1 MKKLISVLISLI
13 LIVSVLPSCA
23 ERKVSGTPLPP
34 SDWAAEY
41 ITKAEN
47 MGITRGFSAVKNPWA
62 RPIRREAFCHLLFNT
77 LKDSGLIGTDKKTFS
92 DTDDERILRL
102 AASGF
107 IEGVSDTE
115 FDPDGLITREEA
127 AVLLSR
133 AAGKMTLAATEIYF
147 ILSDED
153 EISDW
158 AENGVQ
164 HTLNLGFMKGV
175 GESAFDPKG
184 NLTAEQAICI
194 MTRLYNSVPK
204 NESFSDSL
212 NALMPE
218 DKNYVFSPFSIKTA
232 LLMAANGAD
241 KATLSELLSLLGVT
255 SLPEENEH
263 IKALTERYNKSDTL
277 KINVSNSAWINT
289 DRAKGNFLPSYS
301 KVLSG
306 TFGAKTASVTDADAV
321 KKINGWVND
330 KTNGKIASIT
340 DSPEFLAMII
350 NAVYF
355 KGNWASPFSKNAT
368 SKDTFT
374 DKNGKETK
382 IDFMHDVGYY
392 SYSEKD
398 GVTVLSLPYKTDGDN
413 ISMYLIM
420 ADKPFSPEKVISSS
434 ELSSTY
440 MRLSVPKFKV
450 EYGGELSV
458 LLKKLG
464 VTAAFSDG
472 ADFSK
477 MFTEPLLIDKVI
489 HKAFINV
496 DEDGTEAAAVTSI
509 SFGGAS
515 SMRPEPIDVSFSK
528 PFTFAVRDNVT
539 GEILFLGSFAFA
551 G

>member
-1 MKKLISVLISLI
+1 
-13 LIVSVLPSCA
+13 
-23 ERKVSGTPLPP
+23 
-34 SDWAAEY
+34 
-41 ITKAEN
+41 
-47 MGITRGFSAVKNPWA
+47 
-62 RPIRREAFCHLLFNT
+62 
-77 LKDSGLIGTDKKTFS
+77 
-92 DTDDERILRL
+92 
-102 AASGF
+102 
-107 IEGVSDTE
+107 
-115 FDPDGLITREEA
+115 
-127 AVLLSR
+127 
-133 AAGKMTLAATEIYF
+133 
-147 ILSDED
+147 
-153 EISDW
+153 
-158 AENGVQ
+158 
-164 HTLNLGFMKGV
+164 
-175 GESAFDPKG
+175 
-184 NLTAEQAICI
+184 
-194 MTRLYNSVPK
+194 
-204 NESFSDSL
+204 
-212 NALMPE
+212 
-218 DKNYVFSPFSIKTA
+218 
-232 LLMAANGAD
+232 
-241 KATLSELLSLLGVT
+241 
-255 SLPEENEH
+255 
-263 IKALTERYNKSDTL
+263 
-277 KINVSNSAWINT
+277 
-289 DRAKGNFLPSYS
+289 
-301 KVLSG
+301 
-306 TFGAKTASVTDADAV
+306 
-321 KKINGWVND
+321 
-330 KTNGKIASIT
+330 
-340 DSPEFLAMII
+340 MII

-420 ADKPFSPEKVISSS
+420 ADKPFSPEKVISST

-509 SFGGAS
+509 SFGAAS